1 MKALM
6 GEFIGRP
13 FVVTEAPGVGNL
25 PMNCQIVDETL
36 NMLYVRPTNGK
47 RVIGIQKRHLRGM
60 LKTEEGET
68 ALIGD
73 EIRVRPEDRIK
84 RYAMKKR
91 GTK

>member
-13 FVVTEAPGVGNL
+13 FVVTEAPGVVNL
-25 PMNCQIVDETL
+25 PMDCQIVDETL
-36 NMLYVRPTNGK
+36 NMIYVRPNNRS
-47 RVIGIQKRHLRGM
+47 RVIGIQKRHLKGM
-60 LKTEEGET
+60 LRTEEGET

-91 GTK
+91 GAK